1 VNLISLSFGLVYMLL
16 LKFYKDSPE
25 TELGPFLPQAYVEQL
40 ETSRLKLAQL
50 EKELQR
56 ACQQVFSL
64 PFSFEFEQVALLCRT
79 SFFDID
85 LFIQGIF
92 ISSSG
97 NHPHSTCENGKV
109 FDTVLHSK
117 YLGHNVQYFEEI
129 SF

>member
-16 LKFYKDSPE
+16 LKFYKDSSE

-56 ACQQVFSL
+56 ARQQVFSL

-79 SFFDID
+79 YFFDID

-97 NHPHSTCENGKV
+97 NHPHSTCGNGKV
-109 FDTVLHSK
+109 SDTVLHAK
-117 YLGHNVQYFEEI
+117 YSGHNAQYFEEI
-129 SF
+129 PF